1 MKRKINRP
9 LGKLELEIMQIVW
22 NLGEATVREVL
33 NVINKRKDL
42 AYTTIMTMMQNL
54 EKKDYLEHVE
64 RCRRYFYMS
73 RIKRELVEK
82 RMLNDVLNNVFNG
95 SPTRLINTLI
105 DTGGLSKK
113 EIDDIKDLLDSKE

>member
-1 MKRKINRP
+1 
-9 LGKLELEIMQIVW
+9 
-22 NLGEATVREVL
+22 
-33 NVINKRKDL
+33 
-42 AYTTIMTMMQNL
+42 
-54 EKKDYLEHVE
+54 
-64 RCRRYFYMS
+64 MS